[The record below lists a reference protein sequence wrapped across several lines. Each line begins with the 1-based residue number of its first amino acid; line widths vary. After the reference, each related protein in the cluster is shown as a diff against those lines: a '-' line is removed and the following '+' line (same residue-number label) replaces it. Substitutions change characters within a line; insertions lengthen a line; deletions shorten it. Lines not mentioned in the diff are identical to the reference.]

1 MKRSLQA
8 MDRSTTAQLS
18 KPEGLCK
25 ERAAAANQEDF
36 SDFIFIRF
44 ALNWLQNLDSVEE
57 TRININADETGF
69 PLKSI
74 LLNKVSE

>member
-8 MDRSTTAQLS
+8 MDRSTTAQMS

-25 ERAAAANQEDF
+25 ERAAAANQEDV

-44 ALNWLQNLDSVEE
+44 TLNWLQILDSVKKIPE
-57 TRININADETGF
+57 NI
-69 PLKSI
+69 
-74 LLNKVSE
+74 

>member
-8 MDRSTTAQLS
+8 MDRSTTAQMS

-44 ALNWLQNLDSVEE
+44 ALNWLQILDSVKKIPE
-57 TRININADETGF
+57 NI
-69 PLKSI
+69 
-74 LLNKVSE
+74 